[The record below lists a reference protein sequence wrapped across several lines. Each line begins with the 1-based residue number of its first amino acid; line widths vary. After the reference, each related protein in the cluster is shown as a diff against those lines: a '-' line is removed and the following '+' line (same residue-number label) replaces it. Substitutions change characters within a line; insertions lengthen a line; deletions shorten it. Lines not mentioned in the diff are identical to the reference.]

1 KLDLPAD
8 LKKRGVHDVF
18 HSSLL
23 RIHVPNDDRLFP
35 GRSYEQV
42 VGTDSGEWQVDKVVN
57 HKGFKSDAMFLILWK
72 TGDKTWLPY
81 SKIQHLEPLKEYF
94 ETLGIQGIAEL

>member
-1 KLDLPAD
+1 KLELPAD

-23 RIHVPNDDRLFP
+23 RIHMPNDDRLFP

-42 VGTDSGEWQVDKVVN
+42 IGMDSNEWQVDRIIA
-57 HKGFKSDAMFLILWK
+57 HKGFKSDASFLILWK

-81 SKIQHLEPLKEYF
+81 SKIQHLQPLREYF
-94 ETLGIQGIAEL
+94 ETLGIQDIAHL